1 MPSGEYQI
9 LVAASSQD
17 VRLSASLAVKGV
29 SYERDDRELVFEY
42 FDPAVRIQE
51 ISHKQFLRL
60 YGRET
65 SHFDRAEPGSYTMY
79 HSLRQ
84 ISERSGMSRGFLKL
98 AEKAVGILFP
108 GKPADDPEVMM
119 MLEGIRDGTI
129 DCVSCQ
135 SGGVLPYRLAEA
147 IVLSANGKK
156 GRAVCKLLFG

>member
-1 MPSGEYQI
+1 
-9 LVAASSQD
+9 
-17 VRLSASLAVKGV
+17 
-29 SYERDDRELVFEY
+29 
-42 FDPAVRIQE
+42 
-51 ISHKQFLRL
+51 
-60 YGRET
+60 
-65 SHFDRAEPGSYTMY
+65 MY

-84 ISERSGMSRGFLKL
+84 LSERSGMSRGFLKL

-119 MLEGIRDGTI
+119 MLEGVRDGTI

-156 GRAVCKLLFG
+156 GRAVCKFLFG